1 MPEWLRLCGGFE
13 VSGVT
18 DTGESVAGEL
28 SRCSWVQVRGV
39 SVLRVKV
46 SVRVCSGW
54 DSWL

>member
-1 MPEWLRLCGGFE
+1 MPEWLRMCGGFK

-18 DTGESVAGEL
+18 DTGESAAGEL